1 MSKTDSH
8 QYSLGEAYNRTNSGP
23 DNPNL
28 LSGKINVLHKM
39 DTIDEQIQKCQ
50 SGGAGRLGG
59 LGTISEDGECEA
71 RYHEDE
77 LIIVQDLHVCSP
89 KRERLRKKTTC

>member
-28 LSGKINVLHKM
+28 LAGKINGLHKM
-39 DTIDEQIQKCQ
+39 DTIDEQIQKC
-50 SGGAGRLGG
+50 
-59 LGTISEDGECEA
+59 
-71 RYHEDE
+71 
-77 LIIVQDLHVCSP
+77 
-89 KRERLRKKTTC
+89 